1 MEYAISSE
9 SMRLSDENTIKKYG
23 VSAIALMERA
33 AHAIFN
39 VIVNGNYN
47 KIVVVCGSGNN
58 GGDGYA
64 LALQLLDMHKNV
76 KVFGKIP
83 KTDAAKHYYD
93 ILVNK
98 YKNSYSE
105 ISALKDIENYDL
117 VVDCLLGIGIKGD
130 LSKEYINYINII
142 NTGKFIISCDIA
154 SGLNSDN
161 GLISPVA
168 VKADL
173 TIAIQSYK
181 TGHFLL
187 DGKDYCGK
195 LQLCDIGIEIIGEKY
210 YICND
215 DFVKNSFLPRKNN
228 SHKGSFGR
236 CGIVAC
242 SKNFVGAG
250 ILATESNV
258 SIMGECTM
266 RVGSGYSYLFVPD
279 KMISQ
284 LWGRVTHS
292 CVYGHSELKN
302 HKLDSI
308 AFGMGIGENNK
319 LFDTICNYNCLK
331 VIDAD
336 GLNMLSKN
344 MSKIEKLKGSVLT
357 PHVMEFSRLAKID
370 IENILIN
377 PIEIAK
383 SFAKKYNV
391 ILLLKGSTTI
401 VTDGD
406 KNCLNISGNSGLAKG
421 GSGDVLS
428 GIIAGL
434 LAQKIKPF
442 NAALVASYI
451 AGITAENLSK
461 TNSVYSI
468 LPLDIAKEVGNTLS
482 KIIL

>member
-23 VSAIALMERA
+23 VSATALMKRA

-117 VVDCLLGIGIKGD
+117 VVDCLLGIGIKGE
-130 LSKEYINYINII
+130 LSEEYINYINTI

-181 TGHFLL
+181 TGHFLS

-215 DFVKNSFLPRKNN
+215 DFVKNSFLTRKNN

-242 SKNFVGAG
+242 SENFVD
-250 ILATESNV
+250 
-258 SIMGECTM
+258 
-266 RVGSGYSYLFVPD
+266 R
-279 KMISQ
+279 K
-284 LWGRVTHS
+284 
-292 CVYGHSELKN
+292 
-302 HKLDSI
+302 
-308 AFGMGIGENNK
+308 
-319 LFDTICNYNCLK
+319 
-331 VIDAD
+331 
-336 GLNMLSKN
+336 
-344 MSKIEKLKGSVLT
+344 SV
-357 PHVMEFSRLAKID
+357 V
-370 IENILIN
+370 
-377 PIEIAK
+377 
-383 SFAKKYNV
+383 
-391 ILLLKGSTTI
+391 
-401 VTDGD
+401 
-406 KNCLNISGNSGLAKG
+406 
-421 GSGDVLS
+421 
-428 GIIAGL
+428 
-434 LAQKIKPF
+434 
-442 NAALVASYI
+442 
-451 AGITAENLSK
+451 
-461 TNSVYSI
+461 
-468 LPLDIAKEVGNTLS
+468 
-482 KIIL
+482 